1 MTTHGQPI
9 TQDSASVIATPLT
22 NTVETFIQR
31 KLQEGH
37 TPNRLINEKSPYLLQ
52 HAFNP
57 VDWYPWSEEAFAKA
71 RKEDKPI
78 FLSIG
83 YSTCYWCHVM
93 ERQVFENEEI
103 AKEMNKRL
111 ICIKVDREER
121 PDVDRIYMTAVQAM
135 TGSGGWPLS
144 VFLTPDLKPF
154 FGGTYLPPIEQYG
167 RPGFPQIVKRISELW
182 KYERKSLIESSEQ
195 IYNHLKNYSEATTT
209 SSLNDSIL
217 HQCFAQFA
225 SNYDTVYAGFGDG
238 PKFPRPV
245 VFNFLLRYY
254 YRTENDSAL
263 QMTLQTLRKMA
274 KGGMYDHL
282 GGGFHRYSVDGQWRV
297 PHFEKMLYDQAQL
310 VTSYLEAYQ
319 ITKDEFFIS
328 VARDVLDYVQRN
340 LTDSKGGFYSAEDAE
355 SAADAS
361 TPEVKEEGT
370 FYLWTKS
377 EIEQHLSKEEAEIFC
392 YYYGVHDTGNA
403 LHDPMG
409 VFQGKNILYIAHDVN
424 ETAVNFL
431 QTPEEI
437 ETVLQ
442 SARKKLFDVRER
454 RPRPHLDDKIITG
467 WNGLMISAFAKASQ
481 VLGDERYKTCAVNAA
496 KFVLSNLYDVQHQ
509 TLFRRYRQ
517 GEARYNGNLQDYAC
531 FIQALLDLY
540 ETTFDL
546 EFLETAITL
555 TKKQIELFS
564 DSTNG
569 GFFDTPQQASSLIL
583 RLKEDYDGAEPT
595 GNSVSALNL
604 LRLAQM
610 TNSNEWRTM
619 AQKTIEAFSTRITQ
633 IPEIL
638 PQMLVAFDWITSAP
652 KEIIIA
658 GAADSLDTQEL
669 LREIYSRFLPHRVMM
684 LADGTN
690 QQKKLSAYLPV
701 IESMTMKDG
710 KATAYVCE
718 NYACQLPTTERAVVA
733 QLLTKKA
740 K

>member
-1 MTTHGQPI
+1 MTALGQHEGL
-9 TQDSASVIATPLT
+9 DSSASSTT
-22 NTVETFIQR
+22 NTIETFIQR

-57 VDWYPWSEEAFAKA
+57 VDWYPWGEDAFAKA
-71 RKEDKPI
+71 HEEDKPI

-103 AKEMNKRL
+103 AALMNKKL

-154 FGGTYLPPIEQYG
+154 FGGTYIPPTEQYG

-182 KYERKSLIESSEQ
+182 KYNRKSLLESSDQ
-195 IYNHLKNYSEATTT
+195 IYNHLKNYSESKSGQTLYDT
-209 SSLNDSIL
+209 IL
-217 HQCFAQFA
+217 HQCYSQFA
-225 SNYDTVYAGFGDG
+225 SNYDSTFAGFGNG

-245 VFNFLLRYY
+245 ALNFLLRYY

-263 QMTLQTLRKMA
+263 QMTLKTLRKMA
-274 KGGMYDHL
+274 EGGMYDHI

-310 VTSYLEAYQ
+310 VISYLEAYQ
-319 ITKDEFFIS
+319 ITNDEFFAS
-328 VARDVLDYVQRN
+328 VARDVLHYVQRN
-340 LTDSKGGFYSAEDAE
+340 LSERNGGFYSAEDAE
-355 SAADAS
+355 SALDS
-361 TPEVKEEGT
+361 SKPEEKEEGT

-377 EIEQHLSKEEAEIFC
+377 EIEHHLTKEETEIFC
-392 YYYGVHDTGNA
+392 YYYGVQDTGNA

-409 VFQGKNILYIAHDVN
+409 VFQGKNILHIAHDINATALTFIKTPN
-424 ETAVNFL
+424 EIKA
-431 QTPEEI
+431 I
-437 ETVLQ
+437 LQ
-442 SARKKLFDVRER
+442 SARKKLFLARDQRHH
-454 RPRPHLDDKIITG
+454 PHLDDKILTS
-467 WNGLMISAFAKASQ
+467 WNGLMISAFAKAYQ
-481 VLGDERYKTCAVNAA
+481 VFGYEQYKTVAIKAGR
-496 KFVLSNLYDVQHQ
+496 FVLSKLYDAQNGV
-509 TLFRRYRQ
+509 LLRRYRQ
-517 GEARYNGNLQDYAC
+517 GEARYEGNLQDYT
-531 FIQALLDLY
+531 FFVQALIDLY
-540 ETTFDL
+540 ESVFDL

-555 TKKQIELFS
+555 TNKQIQMFY

-595 GNSVSALNL
+595 GNSIAALNL
-604 LRLAQM
+604 LRLAQI
-610 TNSNEWRTM
+610 TNSDEWRTL
-619 AQKTIEAFSTRITQ
+619 ALQTIEAFSARMTQ
-633 IPEIL
+633 APEIL
-638 PQMLVAFDWITSAP
+638 PQMLVAFDWTISAP
-652 KEIIIA
+652 MEIIIA
-658 GAADSLDTQEL
+658 GKRESDETREL
-669 LREIYSRFLPHRVMM
+669 LREVYSHFLPHRVILMVDPDD
-684 LADGTN
+684 A
-690 QQKKLSAYLPV
+690 QKKLAYYLPV
-701 IESMTMKDG
+701 VESMTMKDG

-718 NYACQLPTTERAVVA
+718 NYTCQLPTTDRTVVT
-733 QLLTKKA
+733 QLLTKKT